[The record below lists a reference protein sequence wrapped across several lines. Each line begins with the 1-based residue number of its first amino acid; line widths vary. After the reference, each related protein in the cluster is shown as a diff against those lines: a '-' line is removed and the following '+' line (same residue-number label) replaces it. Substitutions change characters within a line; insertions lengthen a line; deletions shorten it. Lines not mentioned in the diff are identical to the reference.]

1 MRTSGRPS
9 ASTVASDMALGSLGS
24 AFTASANQSPNS
36 ANGSSASVKSPDV
49 NGVGCLMEVVS
60 AISGVPELHPPA
72 VQSALQCPYR
82 LALYRTWG
90 RVGLSVI
97 APAGAVMTLIL
108 IGVGAGGCSLSRT
121 DGAFAKMDDKEVT
134 GALSALSS
142 TAAPTEADLALARN
156 AASDV
161 LTKGDKDSSQPW
173 ENPETGARGSVT
185 PLAEAYSSEGRTCR
199 DFLASYVNGQ
209 SENWLQ
215 GAACQSSQGRWE
227 IHSLKPWRRG

>member
-1 MRTSGRPS
+1 
-9 ASTVASDMALGSLGS
+9 
-24 AFTASANQSPNS
+24 
-36 ANGSSASVKSPDV
+36 
-49 NGVGCLMEVVS
+49 
-60 AISGVPELHPPA
+60 
-72 VQSALQCPYR
+72 
-82 LALYRTWG
+82 
-90 RVGLSVI
+90 
-97 APAGAVMTLIL
+97 MTLIL
-108 IGVGAGGCSLSRT
+108 VGVGSGGCSLSRT
-121 DGAFAKMDDKEVT
+121 EAAFAKMGERDST
-134 GALSALSS
+134 GAIGLA
-142 TAAPTEADLALARN
+142 AGGPAPTEGDLAFARN